1 MMGYYNYDYYPHHEG
16 GLEMFLCVVFWV
28 AVVSLIIYTVKRH
41 GGMCHGKHC
50 GHGGYKELGSQSA
63 IDILKERY
71 AKGEIEKKEFEE
83 KKKDLME

>member
-1 MMGYYNYDYYPHHEG
+1 MMYYTYGNYYPRHDG
-16 GLEMFLCVVFWV
+16 GIEMFLCVLFWV
-28 AVVSLIIYTVKRH
+28 AVVSLVVYMVKRH

-50 GHGGYKELGSQSA
+50 GHGGHKELGGQSA
-63 IDILKERY
+63 LDILKERY